1 MVIRIGGGTWT
12 DVANGTL
19 NKTLFAPTDERK
31 FFIIAG
37 TKMSV
42 N

>member
-19 NKTLFAPTDERK
+19 NKTLKGVVRA
-31 FFIIAG
+31 
-37 TKMSV
+37 